1 MEALINRPPP
11 NIDLSTP
18 VFRSPVPRGECI
30 RLLGA
35 ALDSILPVE
44 PRRAN
49 RAVAIRYNDKTRALR
64 LFGEYLTASGID
76 PVGIDEAMLQAF
88 AKHLAGKPGFGKAG
102 YRNTLCQTVRDLTN
116 RLPDSI
122 RRRPLVNERDVRR
135 IRRFDHLTPRTQAI
149 LKDFLRDGR
158 RARVREGAA
167 APVLSDALLS
177 QQYRETVVENA
188 LNLMRQV
195 GVDDICSVTPEIV
208 TAYIR
213 AYADNG
219 RRQTAIH
226 LLADVRPLFS
236 NLWAGGLVSGIPFD
250 DTVKKVVGESHDFVI
265 PDGIEVLRNLST
277 LDRDDF
283 SAVRNRLICFGLC
296 YDFTLRCGEVVRV
309 KTYDIT
315 IEDFVGLTLR
325 PEVQKGRKRRETML
339 NFFPETRE
347 LMVRYLE
354 MREALHP
361 ATDALIVSDRGQP
374 MLDGGC
380 RAAVRVHCDPL
391 GLKTNDGRGI
401 YPHAL
406 RHSFGTLNSG
416 SLGLRL
422 DPYDLMRRLRHTSV
436 ELTVRVYV
444 NNNPLLK
451 RQRHIATVNGYS
463 GTDRSRHIDIKPRP
477 AIVSELMPEVEAL
490 HALAH
495 LGITWQGLQKYG
507 MDQGTARRNGTR
519 YEYPRG
525 LIEDLAANWVT
536 KETVMKTLGFGRSR
550 FHCWV
555 KSRDVKPI
563 QIGRVSLIRAKDI
576 TKAPVLLTRSG

>member
-1 MEALINRPPP
+1 
-11 NIDLSTP
+11 
-18 VFRSPVPRGECI
+18 VG
-30 RLLGA
+30 
-35 ALDSILPVE
+35 
-44 PRRAN
+44 
-49 RAVAIRYNDKTRALR
+49 IRYNDKSRALR
-64 LFGEYLTASGID
+64 LFGEFLTASGID
-76 PVGIDEAMLQAF
+76 PVGIDEAMLEDF

-102 YRNTLCQTVRDLTN
+102 YRNTLCQTVRELTN

-122 RRRPLVNERDVRR
+122 CRRPLMNERDLRR
-135 IRRFDHLTPRTQAI
+135 IRRFYHLTPRTQAV

-158 RARVREGAA
+158 RVRVREGAA

-208 TAYIR
+208 TAFIR
-213 AYADNG
+213 GHADQG

-236 NLWAGGLVSGIPFD
+236 NLWARGLVSGIPFD
-250 DTVKKVVGESHDFVI
+250 DTVKKVVGESDDFV
-265 PDGIEVLRNLST
+265 PPEGIEALRNLST

-296 YDFTLRCGEVVRV
+296 YDVALRCGEVVRL
-309 KTYDIT
+309 KADDIT
-315 IEDFVGLTLR
+315 VEDFVGLTLR

-380 RAAVRVHCDPL
+380 RTAVRVHCDPL
-391 GLKTNDGRGI
+391 GLKTNEGRGI

-406 RHSFGTLNSG
+406 RHTFGTLNSG

-436 ELTVRVYV
+436 ELTMRVYV

-451 RQRHIATVNGYS
+451 RQRHIATVNGYT
-463 GTDRSRHIDIKPRP
+463 GTDHSRRIETKPRP
-477 AIVSELMPEVEAL
+477 AVVSDFMPEVEAL
-490 HALAH
+490 QALSH

-507 MDQGTARRNGTR
+507 MDQGAARRNGTR

-525 LIEDLAANWVT
+525 LIEDLASNWVT

-555 KSRDVKPI
+555 RSRAVTPI
-563 QIGRVSLIRAKDI
+563 QIGRVSLLRAKDM
-576 TKAPVLLTRSG
+576 TKGPVSAALSMARVG